1 MWGYEEGGQLTETVR
16 RKPYSVLL
24 FDEIEKAHP
33 EVLDVLLQI
42 LDDGRA
48 TDGQGRAVNFK
59 NTLIIMTS
67 NLRDKQEL
75 KDRFRPEFLNRIDE
89 TVIFKSLEVEEI
101 KRLWIS
107 SWISLRRLEDKK
119 ISFTASDKAKEFL
132 AKAGYDPDYGARPLK
147 RVIQRYIQDPLSLK
161 LLSGE
166 IKDTDKIEAVL
177 AAETKNTKKG
187 QAAIDK
193 EIVFVKI

>member
-1 MWGYEEGGQLTETVR
+1 V
-16 RKPYSVLL
+16 L

-48 TDGQGRAVNFK
+48 TDGQGRIVNFK

-67 NLRDKQEL
+67 NLRDKEEL
-75 KDRFRPEFLNRIDE
+75 KNRFRPEFLNRIDE
-89 TVIFKSLEVEEI
+89 IVIFKSLGVEEI
-101 KRLWIS
+101 KKIIDIQLDI
-107 SWISLRRLEDKK
+107 LKKRLEDKR
-119 ISFTASDKAKEFL
+119 ISFEASDKAKEFL

-147 RVIQRYIQDPLSLK
+147 RTIQKYIQDPLSLK
-161 LLSGE
+161 LLNGE
-166 IKDTDKIEAVL
+166 IKDTDKIEAML
-177 AAETKNTKKG
+177 AAETKNVKKG
-187 QAAIDK
+187 QAALDK